1 MLSRIM
7 TVCTGNICRSPLA
20 EAELRQKLPSNFII
34 SSSGLYAVTGAPAQ
48 ENVQK
53 LASHRGLDIS
63 AHEGTQ
69 ITDHMVRDN
78 DLILVMT
85 NLHKKE
91 LEQQFPE
98 AEDRVFLLGQW
109 GAGEIPDPY
118 GGGKAL
124 YASVDLQI
132 QKAVEQWVPKLVK
145 S

>member
-20 EAELRQKLPSNFII
+20 EAELRRKLPDGFTVC
-34 SSSGLYAVTGAPAQ
+34 SSGLSAVTGAPAQ
-48 ENVQK
+48 ENVHK
-53 LASHRGLDIS
+53 LASQRGLDLS
-63 AHEGTQ
+63 GHKGTQ
-69 ITDHMVRDN
+69 ITDRMVRDN

-85 NLHKKE
+85 NLHKIE
-91 LEQQFPE
+91 LEQRFPA
-98 AEDRVFLLGQW
+98 AEGRVFLLGQW

-118 GGGKAL
+118 GGGEGL

-132 QKAVEQWVPKLVK
+132 QKAVNQWLPKLVK